1 MTRCCQYLALED
13 VVRAAKGPTDLV
25 PVYLLE
31 QPDLLAVR
39 EAVAAAQHGVHEGQV
54 GAVEPRV
61 RLRARLPRFGLVIVE
76 MCSNQDS
83 FTDLMISHLGIV
95 DSKNEIIERLKER
108 P

>member
-54 GAVEPRV
+54 GAVELGV

-76 MCSNQDS
+76 MCSNRDS
-83 FTDLMISHLGIV
+83 LNRNLNYALSILTQIPKVLLF
-95 DSKNEIIERLKER
+95 
-108 P
+108 